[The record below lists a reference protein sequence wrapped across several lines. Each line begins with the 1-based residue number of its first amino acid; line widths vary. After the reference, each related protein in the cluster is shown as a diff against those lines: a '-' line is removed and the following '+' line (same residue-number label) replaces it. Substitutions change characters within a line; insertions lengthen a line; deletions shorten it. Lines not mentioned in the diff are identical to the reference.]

1 MYQKFTYGR
10 YFNMDKIIGTNLG
23 NWLVLE
29 KWMQP
34 FIFKGTRA
42 EDETWL
48 NRNVPQ
54 EKLWPM
60 MKEHRDTYV
69 TEEDFQNIASH
80 GLNTVRIPVPYFI
93 FGDREPYSGCIEY
106 LDKAFDWAG
115 KYGLKVLVDLHTAPG
130 GQNSYDNGGIEGVC
144 KWSQQPDEVEFVLT
158 VLERLAMRYRDR
170 EELFGIE
177 VLNEPISFSVY
188 MTAPSRKKAADKE
201 EAKGS
206 RHVSSRFLKKF
217 YVQAYGRLRKILPEE
232 KVIVFH
238 DGFRLGMWKDFFVKH
253 HMKNVMIDTHI
264 YIQAM
269 EDVTHIHSF
278 WAYRAFIAYQQHLL
292 KKAQKYTP
300 VFVGEWCVC
309 NELADKKKGH
319 EVIRDEYEDYRKK
332 WYRKAAVLQLNAW
345 KDTAGFFYWN
355 YQLDRDKEVPM
366 YATRLDSWDLCRCWK
381 KGWMPVRTDRFME
394 KL

>member
-34 FIFKGTRA
+34 FIFKGTGA

-158 VLERLAMRYRDR
+158 VLERLAMRSRDR

-188 MTAPSRKKAADKE
+188 MTAPSRKKAADKA

-355 YQLDRDKEVPM
+355 YQLYRDKEVPM

>member
-1 MYQKFTYGR
+1 
-10 YFNMDKIIGTNLG
+10 MDKIIGTNLG

-170 EELFGIE
+170 EELFGI
-177 VLNEPISFSVY
+177 EPISFSVY

-355 YQLDRDKEVPM
+355 YQLYRDKEVPM

>member
-1 MYQKFTYGR
+1 MGGILIWTKLLEPTLATGWYLRNGCSLLFSREREQKT
-10 YFNMDKIIGTNLG
+10 
-23 NWLVLE
+23 
-29 KWMQP
+29 
-34 FIFKGTRA
+34 
-42 EDETWL
+42 ETWL

-188 MTAPSRKKAADKE
+188 MTAPSRKKAADKA

-232 KVIVFH
+232 KVIVF
-238 DGFRLGMWKDFFVKH
+238 MMV
-253 HMKNVMIDTHI
+253 
-264 YIQAM
+264 
-269 EDVTHIHSF
+269 S
-278 WAYRAFIAYQQHLL
+278 
-292 KKAQKYTP
+292 
-300 VFVGEWCVC
+300 
-309 NELADKKKGH
+309 
-319 EVIRDEYEDYRKK
+319 
-332 WYRKAAVLQLNAW
+332 AW
-345 KDTAGFFYWN
+345 ECG
-355 YQLDRDKEVPM
+355 
-366 YATRLDSWDLCRCWK
+366 
-381 KGWMPVRTDRFME
+381 RTFS
-394 KL
+394 

>member
-93 FGDREPYSGCIEY
+93 FGDREPFIGCIEE

-238 DGFRLGMWKDFFVKH
+238 DGFRLRMWKDFFVKH

-355 YQLDRDKEVPM
+355 YQLYRDKEVPM

>member
-34 FIFKGTRA
+34 FIFKGTGA

-115 KYGLKVLVDLHTAPG
+115 KYRLKVLVDLHTAPG

-188 MTAPSRKKAADKE
+188 MTAPSRKKAADKA

-355 YQLDRDKEVPM
+355 YQLYRDKEVPM

-381 KGWMPVRTDRFME
+381 RGWMPVRTDRFME

>member
-34 FIFKGTRA
+34 FIFKGPGA

-158 VLERLAMRYRDR
+158 ALERLAMRYRDR

-188 MTAPSRKKAADKE
+188 MTAPSRKKAADKA

-355 YQLDRDKEVPM
+355 YQLYRDKEVPM

-381 KGWMPVRTDRFME
+381 KGWMPVRTNRFME

>member
-34 FIFKGTRA
+34 FIFKGTGA

-188 MTAPSRKKAADKE
+188 MTALSRKKAADKA

-355 YQLDRDKEVPM
+355 YQLYRDKEVPM

>member
-34 FIFKGTRA
+34 FIFKGTGA
-42 EDETWL
+42 EDETCL

-188 MTAPSRKKAADKE
+188 MTAPSRKKAADKA

-238 DGFRLGMWKDFFVKH
+238 DGFRLEMWKDFFVKH

-355 YQLDRDKEVPM
+355 YQLYRDKEVPM

>member
-34 FIFKGTRA
+34 FIFKGTGA

-130 GQNSYDNGGIEGVC
+130 GQNGGIEGVC

-188 MTAPSRKKAADKE
+188 MTAPSRKKAADKA

-355 YQLDRDKEVPM
+355 YQLYRDKEVPM

-381 KGWMPVRTDRFME
+381 RGWMPVRTDRFME

>member
-1 MYQKFTYGR
+1 
-10 YFNMDKIIGTNLG
+10 
-23 NWLVLE
+23 
-29 KWMQP
+29 
-34 FIFKGTRA
+34 
-42 EDETWL
+42 
-48 NRNVPQ
+48 
-54 EKLWPM
+54 

-355 YQLDRDKEVPM
+355 YQLYRDKEVPM

>member
-300 VFVGEWCVC
+300 VFVGEGCVC

-355 YQLDRDKEVPM
+355 YQLYRDKEVPM

>member
-1 MYQKFTYGR
+1 
-10 YFNMDKIIGTNLG
+10 MDKIIGTNLG

-34 FIFKGTRA
+34 FIFQGSDA

-48 NRNVPQ
+48 NRNVSK
-54 EKLWPM
+54 EELWPK
-60 MKEHRDTYV
+60 MKKHRDTYV
-69 TEEDFQNIASH
+69 TEVDFQNIAAH

-115 KYGLKVLVDLHTAPG
+115 KYGLKILIDLHTAPG
-130 GQNSYDNGGIEGVC
+130 GQNSYDNGGLEGVC

-188 MTAPSRKKAADKE
+188 LTAPSRKKAVDKE

-206 RHVSSRFLKKF
+206 HHVTTRFLKKF
-217 YVQAYGRLRKILPEE
+217 YVEAYKRLRVILPEE

-238 DGFRLGMWKDFFVKH
+238 DGFRLGVWKDFFVKH

-264 YIQAM
+264 YIEAM
-269 EDVTHIHSF
+269 EDVTYIHKF
-278 WAYRAFIAYQQHLL
+278 WAYKVFIGYQHHLL
-292 KKAQKYTP
+292 KRAQKYTS

-309 NELADKKKGH
+309 NGLADKWKKRAVSH
-319 EVIRDEYEDYRKK
+319 HAYEGYRKK
-332 WYRKAAVLQLNAW
+332 WYQKVARLQLDAW
-345 KDTAGFFYWN
+345 KDCAGFFYWN
-355 YQLDRDKEVPM
+355 YQLYRDKEATM
-366 YATRLDSWDLCRCWK
+366 YMSKLDSWDLCRCWM
-381 KGWMPVRTDRFME
+381 KGWMPARLDKYME
-394 KL
+394 KISK

>member
-34 FIFKGTRA
+34 FIFKGTGA

-93 FGDREPYSGCIEY
+93 FGNREPYSGCIEY

-188 MTAPSRKKAADKE
+188 MTAPSRKKAADKA

-269 EDVTHIHSF
+269 EDVTHIHSC

-355 YQLDRDKEVPM
+355 YQLYRDKEVPM

>member
-188 MTAPSRKKAADKE
+188 MTAPSRKKAADKA

-355 YQLDRDKEVPM
+355 YQLYRDKEVPM
-366 YATRLDSWDLCRCWK
+366 YATHLDSWDLCRCWK

>member
-1 MYQKFTYGR
+1 
-10 YFNMDKIIGTNLG
+10 MDKIIGTNLG

-34 FIFKGTRA
+34 FIFKGTGA

-158 VLERLAMRYRDR
+158 VLERLAVRYRDR

-217 YVQAYGRLRKILPEE
+217 YVQAYRRLRKILPEE

-269 EDVTHIHSF
+269 EDVTHIHKF
-278 WAYRAFIAYQQHLL
+278 WAYRAFIAYQHHLL
-292 KKAQKYTP
+292 KKTQKYTP

-355 YQLDRDKEVPM
+355 YQLYRDKDVAM
-366 YATRLDSWDLCRCWK
+366 YATRLDSWGLCRCWK
-381 KGWMPVRTDRFME
+381 KGWMPARLDKFME

>member
-1 MYQKFTYGR
+1 
-10 YFNMDKIIGTNLG
+10 MDKIIGTNLG

-34 FIFKGTRA
+34 FIFKGTGA

-93 FGDREPYSGCIEY
+93 FGNREPYSGCIEY

-170 EELFGIE
+170 EELFG
-177 VLNEPISFSVY
+177 Y
-188 MTAPSRKKAADKE
+188 PSRKCHAA
-201 EAKGS
+201 S
-206 RHVSSRFLKKF
+206 RTR
-217 YVQAYGRLRKILPEE
+217 
-232 KVIVFH
+232 
-238 DGFRLGMWKDFFVKH
+238 
-253 HMKNVMIDTHI
+253 
-264 YIQAM
+264 
-269 EDVTHIHSF
+269 
-278 WAYRAFIAYQQHLL
+278 RAQ
-292 KKAQKYTP
+292 
-300 VFVGEWCVC
+300 
-309 NELADKKKGH
+309 
-319 EVIRDEYEDYRKK
+319 
-332 WYRKAAVLQLNAW
+332 
-345 KDTAGFFYWN
+345 
-355 YQLDRDKEVPM
+355 
-366 YATRLDSWDLCRCWK
+366 
-381 KGWMPVRTDRFME
+381 
-394 KL
+394 

>member
-34 FIFKGTRA
+34 FIFKGTGA

-158 VLERLAMRYRDR
+158 ALERLAMRYRDR

-188 MTAPSRKKAADKE
+188 MTAPSRKKAADKA

-355 YQLDRDKEVPM
+355 YQLYRDKEVPM

-381 KGWMPVRTDRFME
+381 KGWMPVRTNRFME